1 MPVSLLREV
10 HLLYAYLV
18 RPEHS
23 RSHRSVG
30 RERLVYRGVAKKRR
44 TTADRQGPGRPTST
58 NTHFLLNRHR
68 QTSGRGDV
76 IKRTVDMSI
85 NRLSLTITKRRR
97 PMRGNTSDRRWCFEE
112 IHERSIMRQRGQCL
126 LDLVRQPVDESREQC
141 GLNDQAEVEDISGV
155 PGDVPLL
162 DHRQVRSSPEQVPQG
177 QRLGS
182 HSQNIN

>member
-23 RSHRSVG
+23 LSHRSVG

-141 GLNDQAEVEDISGV
+141 GLNGEGKLFSKQGARSKAGVRKERQAS
-155 PGDVPLL
+155 LF
-162 DHRQVRSSPEQVPQG
+162 
-177 QRLGS
+177 
-182 HSQNIN
+182 